1 MSAFGLKTIPKS
13 KQFNLTIATM
23 SDKQKETP

>member
-1 MSAFGLKTIPKS
+1 MSAFGLKTIPKPQ
-13 KQFNLTIATM
+13 QFNLTIATT